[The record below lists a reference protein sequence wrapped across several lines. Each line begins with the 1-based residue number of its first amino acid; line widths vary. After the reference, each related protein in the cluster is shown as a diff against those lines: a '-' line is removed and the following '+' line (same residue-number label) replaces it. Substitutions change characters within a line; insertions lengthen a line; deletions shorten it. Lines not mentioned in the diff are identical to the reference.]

1 MLHIQTL
8 YVVSGAQVN
17 RMDKKMDNMQ
27 IIHSETCLFS
37 HFTIPCPALSLE
49 QYRCLHFK
57 WIVIFFIYLFIYK
70 STMYILTKY
79 IYFYLY
85 IYMCVL
91 TFCSSWNNIL
101 YVCVWGG
108 HNEVSEFW
116 QQQSMRA
123 CTPLFRKC
131 SELVFY
137 EGQENDER
145 CAGVLTVWESEY
157 P

>member
-85 IYMCVL
+85 IYVFLHFAQVEIISFMCVCEVDIMR
-91 TFCSSWNNIL
+91 FQSFGNNSQWEHVRL
-101 YVCVWGG
+101 F
-108 HNEVSEFW
+108 SENALNWCF
-116 QQQSMRA
+116 MKDKR
-123 CTPLFRKC
+123 TTR
-131 SELVFY
+131 
-137 EGQENDER
+137 D
-145 CAGVLTVWESEY
+145 VLEY
-157 P
+157 